1 MKYPYKSILILNV
14 FLALMFVI
22 SCEDKKPDEI
32 ETVLDWKNLNLAEDW
47 QTGKINV
54 EGIDTESLE
63 SLLWYHCC
71 GIIAVESL
79 LWNHC
84 CGIIAMESLLWNHC
98 CGIIEIGRAH
108 V

>member
-1 MKYPYKSILILNV
+1 
-14 FLALMFVI
+14 MFVI

-63 SLLWYHCC
+63 K
-71 GIIAVESL
+71 GINHVKSFSGFYSMAIVYKGRMVVEDYKNGNRIVNIQFGL
-79 LWNHC
+79 
-84 CGIIAMESLLWNHC
+84 
-98 CGIIEIGRAH
+98 
-108 V
+108 